1 MQEVFDSYVNYL
13 RAEQNVSDNTVRI
26 YTGDLMGNFAVG
38 EEKGFFQFLKQKG
51 VRSLRDVDRD
61 MLREYVG
68 WLMDLGIAKRSIARK
83 LSAVR
88 SFYRYLLREGII
100 QSENVPISLKRTR
113 GKRYDSFS
121 LKLDKRLPGFLT
133 PEEIKRLLDEC
144 CVSNPLVLC
153 DKAVSQLMI
162 LSKMNISQIVNL
174 TVDDVSIDGCVIHI
188 KSKECKEPVSMVD
201 KSTADLLELYLR
213 EGRPR
218 LLGEKQSDF
227 LFLNHKGKPFQAN
240 NEKIAIGNLPKTS
253 QISKSIELRNTA
265 MFELFYASGLRVS
278 ELVSLDIH
286 NINFETREIRV
297 IGKGAK
303 ERITLMG
310 IPAAVAIRKYIDNGR
325 NRLAGK
331 NSREALF
338 LNNDGGRLT
347 ARSVQRIL
355 ANLALQAGIKKN
367 VHPHM
372 LRHTFA
378 THLLNGGADLR
389 VVQELLGHA
398 DLSSTQ
404 IYTHVTKEHAKKIYL
419 SSHPMAKREVG
430 KDVNNESDSESPGE
444 NDGARA

>member
-1 MQEVFDSYVNYL
+1 MQEVFDNYVNYL

-121 LKLDKRLPGFLT
+121 LKLDKRIPDFLT
-133 PEEIKRLLDEC
+133 QEEINRLLEAPD
-144 CVSNPLVLC
+144 VASPLGLR
-153 DKAVSQLMI
+153 DKA
-162 LSKMNISQIVNL
+162 
-174 TVDDVSIDGCVIHI
+174 
-188 KSKECKEPVSMVD
+188 
-201 KSTADLLELYLR
+201 
-213 EGRPR
+213 
-218 LLGEKQSDF
+218 F
-227 LFLNHKGKPFQAN
+227 L
-240 NEKIAIGNLPKTS
+240 
-253 QISKSIELRNTA
+253 
-265 MFELFYASGLRVS
+265 ELFYASGLRVS

-286 NINFETREIRV
+286 NVNFETREIRV
-297 IGKGAK
+297 IGKGSK

-310 IPAAVAIRKYIDNGR
+310 VPAAMAIRKYIDNGR
-325 NRLAGK
+325 NQLAGEH
-331 NSREALF
+331 SRDALF

-355 ANLALQAGIKKN
+355 AGLALQAGIKKK

-404 IYTHVTKEHAKKIYL
+404 IYTHVTKEHARKIYL
-419 SSHPMAKREVG
+419 SSHPMAKKEVS
-430 KDVNNESDSESPGE
+430 KDVNPEPNSESPAE